1 MAYAREAD
9 ASLVKPLEGA
19 IVRRFTAGATIEAG
33 EAVCMS
39 ADGFVDPAS
48 GAAVTTNFVLGI
60 ALQDVAVTE
69 RVDVVTFGPVVCATG
84 GTPGAHVYI
93 SDTAGEPAETAG
105 TKVGIIGIVES
116 ATVVFVNPAKIS
128 QA

>member
-1 MAYAREAD
+1 MAYARETD

-33 EAVCMS
+33 EAVSMS

-48 GAAVTTNFVLGI
+48 GAAVTTNFVAGI
-60 ALQDVAVTE
+60 ALQDVAATE
-69 RVDVVTFGPVVCATG
+69 RVDVVVFGPVICATG

-105 TKVGIIGIVES
+105 TKVGIVGWVES

-128 QA
+128 QS

>member
-1 MAYAREAD
+1 MAWARQTD

-19 IVRRFTAGATIEAG
+19 IVRRYTAGATIEAG

-60 ALQDVAVTE
+60 ALQDVAVTN
-69 RVDVVTFGPVVCATG
+69 RVDVVVFGPVVMATG
-84 GTPGAHVYI
+84 GTPGAHLYI
-93 SDTAGEPAETAG
+93 SDTAGEGAETAG

-128 QA
+128 QS